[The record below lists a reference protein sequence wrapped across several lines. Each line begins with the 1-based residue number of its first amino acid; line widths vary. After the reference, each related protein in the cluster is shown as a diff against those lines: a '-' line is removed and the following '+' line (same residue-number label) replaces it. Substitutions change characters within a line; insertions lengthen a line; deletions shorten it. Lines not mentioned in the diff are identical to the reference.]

1 MLVRPLTLSGPRRS
15 AVDGLCV
22 TAHCWAEALSPW
34 EAELGGLAS
43 LWSALGWL
51 QGKAQPVCL
60 CVSLCA
66 RECASVRM
74 SVCARV
80 SACAHLYGSV
90 HVSASAHMSVCAH
103 VSVHACACLSVCL
116 HVCLFLYMSLC
127 LCACECASVH
137 MSVCARVSV
146 CACVCMCT
154 FLLQMCVRVRVRL
167 CVCARVKGWPP
178 LSVPVRVS
186 VAGSV
191 VTGAAVGIW

>member
-1 MLVRPLTLSGPRRS
+1 MLVRPLTLSGPWRS

-66 RECASVRM
+66 RECASV
-74 SVCARV
+74 
-80 SACAHLYGSV
+80 
-90 HVSASAHMSVCAH
+90 
-103 VSVHACACLSVCL
+103 
-116 HVCLFLYMSLC
+116 
-127 LCACECASVH
+127 H

-154 FLLQMCVRVRVRL
+154 FLLQMCVRVRVSVRL
-167 CVCARVKGWPP
+167 CVCICARVCVCVHVLKAGRHF
-178 LSVPVRVS
+178 LSPS
-186 VAGSV
+186 GSLWL
-191 VTGAAVGIW
+191 GLW

>member
-1 MLVRPLTLSGPRRS
+1 M
-15 AVDGLCV
+15 DGLCV

-103 VSVHACACLSVCL
+103 VSVHACLSVCL

-154 FLLQMCVRVRVRL
+154 FLLQMCVRVRL

>member
-22 TAHCWAEALSPW
+22 TAHCWAEAPSPW

-80 SACAHLYGSV
+80 SACAHIYGSV

-103 VSVHACACLSVCL
+103 VSVHACAYLSVCL
-116 HVCLFLYMSLC
+116 HV
-127 LCACECASVH
+127 
-137 MSVCARVSV
+137 
-146 CACVCMCT
+146 
-154 FLLQMCVRVRVRL
+154 
-167 CVCARVKGWPP
+167 
-178 LSVPVRVS
+178 SVPVYVIVS
-186 VAGSV
+186 LCV
-191 VTGAAVGIW
+191 

>member
-22 TAHCWAEALSPW
+22 TAHCWAEAPSPW

-66 RECASVRM
+66 RECASV
-74 SVCARV
+74 
-80 SACAHLYGSV
+80 
-90 HVSASAHMSVCAH
+90 
-103 VSVHACACLSVCL
+103 
-116 HVCLFLYMSLC
+116 
-127 LCACECASVH
+127 H

-154 FLLQMCVRVRVRL
+154 FLLQMCVRVRVSVRL